1 MLSGDQITQFNRLG
15 FLDVPNVLTPE
26 ETAYFTRV
34 FDETMR
40 RLEGSGYFDEVEVRG
55 FSNVTRGYRR
65 QVVPL
70 FEKDD
75 RFLELLDHSRLNDL
89 VEQLLGEDCMLIEPG
104 VGAIF
109 SGDSTWHCDVDGPY
123 DWTWIKCNLYL
134 DEPTTETGSFY
145 FIPGSHLREFGD
157 PVEDALIA
165 GQLGGVATAEIP
177 GAYPVVPRPGS
188 VVVFNQ
194 LTRHA
199 YFDGKTLRRTIL
211 INYTQS
217 PRKRWH
223 EYQLTGR
230 IKYFSGHW
238 GEPMFYDRLLE
249 SASPRR
255 LKRIKTP
262 MEMAR

>member
-1 MLSGDQITQFNRLG
+1 
-15 FLDVPNVLTPE
+15 
-26 ETAYFTRV
+26 
-34 FDETMR
+34 
-40 RLEGSGYFDEVEVRG
+40 
-55 FSNVTRGYRR
+55 
-65 QVVPL
+65 
-70 FEKDD
+70 
-75 RFLELLDHSRLNDL
+75 
-89 VEQLLGEDCMLIEPG
+89 
-104 VGAIF
+104 
-109 SGDSTWHCDVDGPY
+109 
-123 DWTWIKCNLYL
+123 
-134 DEPTTETGSFY
+134 
-145 FIPGSHLREFGD
+145 
-157 PVEDALIA
+157 
-165 GQLGGVATAEIP
+165 
-177 GAYPVVPRPGS
+177 VVPRPGS